1 MDAQLTILPI
11 DYYPCESTD
20 GFQDNIDDIT
30 SLQFKDIGVRCSC
43 NKKVYYNK
51 YTFNAQHVK
60 SQKHQDYL
68 KALVDN
74 KPNLVKTLIEQQK
87 TIKTLKIQL
96 GSSEQRITQSLQ
108 KLKAVSEKND
118 ALNSELTEL
127 KIQLADRD
135 EYIKNME
142 ENLCAET
149 DILTAEAKQYQE
161 KTSKTEAILKQL
173 MALYDYE
180 ID

>member
-1 MDAQLTILPI
+1 MDTQLTILPI
-11 DYYPCESTD
+11 DYYPCDSTD

-60 SQKHQDYL
+60 SQKHRDYL

-118 ALNSELTEL
+118 ALISELSEL
-127 KIQLADRD
+127 KIQMADRD
-135 EYIKNME
+135 EYIEDME
-142 ENLCAET
+142 EKQR
-149 DILTAEAKQYQE
+149 IQISMLTVEATQYQE
-161 KTSKTEAILKQL
+161 KTSKTEDILKQF
-173 MALYDYE
+173 MTLYHYE